1 MPADVNTARVKH
13 VIALPKSL
21 PWGEACACAA
31 GEPHLD
37 WHDRGGDAAAPV
49 WLPGARSRL
58 CRCARACCDT
68 QCWDREPGGAA
79 RAEVLRAV
87 ALQRR
92 HKAGLVVAQMQR
104 RRQCSLVCLA
114 LPEHRCEADLRRAA
128 AAGGGRR
135 GSRQKRYSMR
145 ARGASEEDAADD
157 VEEGDGAE
165 DGHAEEEEKEEEE
178 EEEESSDEE
187 GDEEQGGNEGRYR
200 HAETDRHAG
209 ERRPAAHAVWVSSV
223 LGSELCF
230 RVGCS
235 VRRMALPLD
244 WILGRSCGTE

>member
-1 MPADVNTARVKH
+1 
-13 VIALPKSL
+13 
-21 PWGEACACAA
+21 
-31 GEPHLD
+31 
-37 WHDRGGDAAAPV
+37 
-49 WLPGARSRL
+49 
-58 CRCARACCDT
+58 
-68 QCWDREPGGAA
+68 
-79 RAEVLRAV
+79 
-87 ALQRR
+87 
-92 HKAGLVVAQMQR
+92 
-104 RRQCSLVCLA
+104 
-114 LPEHRCEADLRRAA
+114 
-128 AAGGGRR
+128 
-135 GSRQKRYSMR
+135 MR

-157 VEEGDGAE
+157 VGEGDGAE
-165 DGHAEEEEKEEEE
+165 DGGEDGGEGLPEEGATEEEEE

>member
-114 LPEHRCEADLRRAA
+114 LPEHRCDADSEACRRC
-128 AAGGGRR
+128 R
-135 GSRQKRYSMR
+135 
-145 ARGASEEDAADD
+145 
-157 VEEGDGAE
+157 
-165 DGHAEEEEKEEEE
+165 
-178 EEEESSDEE
+178 
-187 GDEEQGGNEGRYR
+187 
-200 HAETDRHAG
+200 
-209 ERRPAAHAVWVSSV
+209 RRPAGLPPEALLHARAR
-223 LGSELCF
+223 
-230 RVGCS
+230 RVRGGRG
-235 VRRMALPLD
+235 RR
-244 WILGRSCGTE
+244 CGGG